1 MMKIRWIIERS
12 FVYCLR
18 RNFKNVQT
26 DIKPLRITNLL
37 DSKNYDDREK
47 RKKGKI
53 KNVTGISVSI
63 YPSINRMQR
72 LTRETLA
79 RFAQRI

>member
-1 MMKIRWIIERS
+1 MNDLS
-12 FVYCLR
+12 FTACVVILKMYR
-18 RNFKNVQT
+18 T
-26 DIKPLRITNLL
+26 DIKPTMKWLRITNLL

>member
-1 MMKIRWIIERS
+1 MYR
-12 FVYCLR
+12 
-18 RNFKNVQT
+18 T
-26 DIKPLRITNLL
+26 DIKPTMKWLRITNLL

-53 KNVTGISVSI
+53 KNITGIKEGISVSI

>member
-1 MMKIRWIIERS
+1 MVK
-12 FVYCLR
+12 
-18 RNFKNVQT
+18 
-26 DIKPLRITNLL
+26 NLL

>member
-1 MMKIRWIIERS
+1 MVK
-12 FVYCLR
+12 
-18 RNFKNVQT
+18 
-26 DIKPLRITNLL
+26 NLL

-63 YPSINRMQR
+63 YPPINRMQR

>member
-18 RNFKNVQT
+18 RNFKNVQ
-26 DIKPLRITNLL
+26 ILNNEMVKNLL

>member
-1 MMKIRWIIERS
+1 MKW
-12 FVYCLR
+12 
-18 RNFKNVQT
+18 
-26 DIKPLRITNLL
+26 LRITNLL

>member
-1 MMKIRWIIERS
+1 MVK
-12 FVYCLR
+12 
-18 RNFKNVQT
+18 
-26 DIKPLRITNLL
+26 NLL

-53 KNVTGISVSI
+53 KNVTEISVSI
-63 YPSINRMQR
+63 YPPINRMQR